1 MERNPFLGREAPVRI
16 NKANMAAAAQ
26 YIVDNRGENPS
37 QGRKEARNAHPK
49 QDQQRGQWGLE
60 VDNKDIIPAGR
71 RHVNVTEASE
81 VQRRRP
87 VFGFGESDDSG
98 GDDQPRR
105 SRVLPRAI
113 TTTQRPARSG
123 YIMESSGDSSDSID
137 IRFRR
142 RSKER
147 RAQNVILIDH
157 PESDEPGSDSLV
169 EDDDRHS
176 GIVADEF
183 GGGYPYKR
191 ANFDSTVSS
200 TISQDKTSG
209 ECARNAKLL
218 AGFAAK
224 SLRLTGPQGGTLDT
238 TSLPHSVMHL
248 ARGRGASD
256 RKTIFYDDRL
266 TEERWLR
273 LGAVDADDGAD
284 GNNSIEDAI
293 PARMYNHGDG
303 KYESVKKSNRT
314 RHKSPGLI
322 PYLADGKNATE
333 DDIAPKTRRYIDEDV
348 RDEIV
353 VAERTRKMQLTNEN
367 AAAYVA
373 MAKLK
378 SRQIAAK
385 VATDEEE
392 EFSTL
397 PKYGEGK
404 YTPRFRAPQTVF
416 EEYLRAGTTR
426 REPVFATPSR
436 RVIKYSESDVDDE

>member
-60 VDNKDIIPAGR
+60 VDHKDIIPAGR

-142 RSKER
+142 RSRER
-147 RAQNVILIDH
+147 RAQNVITIDH
-157 PESDEPGSDSLV
+157 PESDESGSDSLV
-169 EDDDRHS
+169 EDDDRPS

-238 TSLPHSVMHL
+238 ASPPHFSTRKSDTIPYSVNP
-248 ARGRGASD
+248 R
-256 RKTIFYDDRL
+256 DDYRDDK
-266 TEERWLR
+266 ERIR
-273 LGAVDADDGAD
+273 
-284 GNNSIEDAI
+284 S
-293 PARMYNHGDG
+293 
-303 KYESVKKSNRT
+303 
-314 RHKSPGLI
+314 KSPGLK

-333 DDIAPKTRRYIDEDV
+333 DVLIVTNREDRKGHNPGLTTFVAGGTEGDIAPTTRRYIHEDV
-348 RDEIV
+348 QNEFV
-353 VAERTRKMQLTNEN
+353 VTERTRKLGETNE
-367 AAAYVA
+367 
-373 MAKLK
+373 
-378 SRQIAAK
+378 
-385 VATDEEE
+385 DEEV
-392 EFSTL
+392 
-397 PKYGEGK
+397 
-404 YTPRFRAPQTVF
+404 R
-416 EEYLRAGTTR
+416 
-426 REPVFATPSR
+426 
-436 RVIKYSESDVDDE
+436 